1 MATTTAGR
9 ARAIPILPWSAS
21 GRWRPRPSSAVV
33 LAIGLWLFGMGEAM
47 IVAARL
53 GNTPWTVL
61 GEGIA
66 RHLSLSIGTV
76 TILVSGVVLLG
87 WIPLRER
94 PGLGTVVN
102 AIEIGVAL
110 DVMGKILPRPDAVVG
125 RLALGV
131 GGVAVIACG
140 AALYLSTH
148 LGPGPRD
155 GLMTGLAR
163 RLDRPIARVRFLIET
178 TVLIAGVALGGRV
191 GVVTVLFA
199 LTIGHA
205 LAMTLAALSRLV
217 SPTVVDDDQRRRGD
231 S

>member
-1 MATTTAGR
+1 MATTTAR
-9 ARAIPILPWSAS
+9 RVRAIPTVTWSAP
-21 GRWRPRPSSAVV
+21 GRWRPRPASAVV
-33 LAIGLWLFGMGEAM
+33 LALGLWLFGTGEAM

-66 RHLSLSIGTV
+66 RHLSMSIGTA
-76 TILVSGVVLLG
+76 TIVVSGAVLIG

-94 PGLGTVVN
+94 PGLGTVAN
-102 AIEIGVAL
+102 AIEIGFAL
-110 DVMGKILPRPDAVVG
+110 DVMGKVLPRPDAIVG
-125 RLALGV
+125 RLVLGI

-140 AALYLSTH
+140 GALYLSTH

-163 RLDRPIARVRFLIET
+163 RLDRPIAHVRFVIEA
-178 TVLIAGVALGGRV
+178 TVLAAGVALGGRV

-205 LAMTLAALSRLV
+205 LAIALGALTRLV
-217 SPTVVDDDQRRRGD
+217 APLVLDGGHRVRTEP
-231 S
+231 

>member
-1 MATTTAGR
+1 MPTTTARR
-9 ARAIPILPWSAS
+9 ARAIPIVPWSAL
-21 GRWRPRPSSAVV
+21 GRWRPRPSSTVV
-33 LAIGLWLFGMGEAM
+33 LAIGLWLFGTGEAM

-102 AIEIGVAL
+102 AIEIGIAL
-110 DVMGKILPRPDAVVG
+110 DVMGKVLPRPDVVVG

-131 GGVAVIACG
+131 GGVAVIAGG

-155 GLMTGLAR
+155 GLMTGLAH
-163 RLDRPIARVRFLIET
+163 RLDRPIARIRLVIET

-205 LAMTLAALSRLV
+205 LAVTLAALTRLV
-217 SPTVVDDDQRRRGD
+217 APTIVDDGERRPGEP
-231 S
+231 